1 MKTMK
6 IAKIETF
13 FVARYLVVK
22 VTTEDGTE
30 GIGESCYWSYPK
42 AAEATVHGFADAIIG
57 KDAGDIEHIWSYLWR
72 YNSAFRGNS
81 IGGAIS
87 AIDMALWDIKGK
99 RLQAPIWDL
108 LGGKVRQKIRGIA
121 QGIGGN
127 TPEECAAGA
136 KKALD
141 QGFSA
146 LKFTPMPKN
155 WAELTYTKM
164 IGLAVEMVEA
174 VRETVGWDFD
184 IGIEIHRNMQPH
196 EAIAFCDEVAKLR
209 PYFIEDPIVPDS
221 VVAMGDVA
229 AKMRLPLAVGER
241 NMGIWEFR
249 EYAQLAKPAFFKPDI
264 AVAGGITGVKKIA
277 TIAEAHHIKICPHN
291 FQGPI
296 ATAACIAIGT
306 ASPSWDVQE
315 SVQEEVPPRRDMT
328 DVIIKLE
335 NGWYTPSEKPG
346 LGVIFNEEA
355 PAMHPFDP
363 AQVAPP
369 IREDGSVA
377 LK

>member
-1 MKTMK
+1 MK
-6 IAKIETF
+6 IAKVETF
-13 FVARYLVVK
+13 FVSRFLVARI
-22 VTTEDGTE
+22 TTEDGIE

-42 AAEATVHGFADAIIG
+42 AAEATIHGFSDALIG
-57 KDAGDIEHIWSYLWR
+57 MEANDIEHIWSFLWR

-99 RLQAPIWDL
+99 TLQTPVWNL

-121 QGIGGN
+121 LGVGGD
-127 TPEECAAGA
+127 TPEECAKGA
-136 KKALD
+136 KNALES
-141 QGFSA
+141 GFSA
-146 LKFTPMPKN
+146 LKFTPMPNN
-155 WAELTYTKM
+155 WAELSYTKM

-184 IGIEIHRNMQPH
+184 IGVEIHRNMQPH
-196 EAIAFCDEVAKLR
+196 EAIVFCEEVAPLR

-221 VVAMGDVA
+221 VVAMGDVS
-229 AKMRLPLAVGER
+229 AKMKLPLAVGER

-296 ATAACIAIGT
+296 ATAACVALGIS
-306 ASPSWDVQE
+306 SPSWDLQE
-315 SVQEEVPPRRDMT
+315 SIQEDIPPRRDMT
-328 DVIIKLE
+328 DEIIKIE
-335 NGWYTPSEKPG
+335 NGWYIPSEKPG
-346 LGVIFNEEA
+346 LGVTFNEDA
-355 PAMHPFDP
+355 PSMHPFDP
-363 AQVAPP
+363 AKIPPP
-369 IREDGSVA
+369 IASDGSVG
-377 LK
+377 LR

>member
-1 MKTMK
+1 MK

-13 FVARYLVVK
+13 FVSRFLVVK

-42 AAEATVHGFADAIIG
+42 AAEATIHGFAEALIGMDAT
-57 KDAGDIEHIWSYLWR
+57 DIEHIWSYLWR

-81 IGGAIS
+81 IGGAVS

-99 RLQAPIWDL
+99 RLQAPVWDL

-136 KKALD
+136 KRVLD
-141 QGFSA
+141 EGFSA
-146 LKFTPMPKN
+146 LKFTPMPRN
-155 WAELTYTKM
+155 WAELTYTKL
-164 IGLAVEMVEA
+164 IGKAIEMVEA

-184 IGIEIHRNMQPH
+184 IGLEIHRNMQPH

-209 PYFIEDPIVPDS
+209 PYFVEDPIVPDS
-221 VVAMGDVA
+221 VVAMGDTA

-249 EYAQLAKPAFFKPDI
+249 EYAQLSKPAFFKPDI
-264 AVAGGITGVKKIA
+264 AVAGGITGTKKIA

-296 ATAACIAIGT
+296 ATAACIALGIS
-306 ASPSWDVQE
+306 SPSWDVQE

-328 DVIIKLE
+328 DEIMKLE
-335 NGWYTPSEKPG
+335 RGWYMPSEKPG
-346 LGVIFNEEA
+346 LGVIFNEDA

-363 AQVAPP
+363 ANSEPP
-369 IREDGSVA
+369 IRDDGSVA

>member
-1 MKTMK
+1 MK
-6 IAKIETF
+6 IEKIETF
-13 FVARYLVVK
+13 FVARFLVVRI
-22 VTTEDGTE
+22 TTDDGTQ

-42 AAEATVHGFADAIIG
+42 AAEQTILGFADALIG
-57 KDAGDIEHIWSYLWR
+57 MDAGDTEHIWSYIWR

-81 IGGAIS
+81 IGGAVS

-99 RLQAPIWDL
+99 RLQAPVWDL

-127 TPEECAAGA
+127 TPEECAVGA

-146 LKFTPMPKN
+146 LKFTPMPRN
-155 WAELTYTKM
+155 WGELTYTKM
-164 IGLAVEMVEA
+164 IGLAVDMVGA

-229 AKMRLPLAVGER
+229 SKMRLPLAVGER

-249 EYAQLAKPAFFKPDI
+249 EYAQLTNCAFFKPDI

-277 TIAEAHHIKICPHN
+277 TIAEAHHVKICPHN

-296 ATAACIAIGT
+296 ATAACIALAT
-306 ASPSWDVQE
+306 SSPSWDVQE
-315 SVQEEVPPRRDMT
+315 SVQEEVPPRRDMV
-328 DVIIKLE
+328 DEIIKLE
-335 NGWYTPSEKPG
+335 NGWYTPSERPG
-346 LGVIFNEEA
+346 LGVEFNEAA
-355 PAMHPFDP
+355 PGMHPFDP
-363 AQVAPP
+363 AQVPPP
-369 IREDGSVA
+369 IRSDGSVA

>member
-1 MKTMK
+1 MK

-13 FVARYLVVK
+13 FVSRFLVVK

-42 AAEATVHGFADAIIG
+42 AAEATIHGFAEALIGMDAT
-57 KDAGDIEHIWSYLWR
+57 DIEHIWSYLWR

-81 IGGAIS
+81 IGGAVS
-87 AIDMALWDIKGK
+87 AIDIALWDIKGK
-99 RLQAPIWDL
+99 RLQAPVWDL

-136 KKALD
+136 KRVLD
-141 QGFSA
+141 EGFSA
-146 LKFTPMPKN
+146 LKFTPMPRN
-155 WAELTYTKM
+155 WAELTYTKL
-164 IGLAVEMVEA
+164 IGKAIEMVEA

-184 IGIEIHRNMQPH
+184 IGLEIHRNMQPH

-209 PYFIEDPIVPDS
+209 PYFVEDPIVPDS
-221 VVAMGDVA
+221 VVAMGDTA

-249 EYAQLAKPAFFKPDI
+249 EYAQLSKPAFFKPDI
-264 AVAGGITGVKKIA
+264 AVAGGITGTKKIA

-296 ATAACIAIGT
+296 ATAACIALGIS
-306 ASPSWDVQE
+306 SPSWDVQE

-328 DVIIKLE
+328 DEIMKLE
-335 NGWYTPSEKPG
+335 RGWYMPSEKPG
-346 LGVIFNEEA
+346 LGVIFNEDA

-363 AQVAPP
+363 ANSEPP
-369 IREDGSVA
+369 IRDDGSVA

>member
-1 MKTMK
+1 LK
-6 IAKIETF
+6 IEKIETY
-13 FVARYLVVK
+13 FVSQFLVVK
-22 VTTEDGTE
+22 VTTEDGIE

-42 AAEATVHGFADAIIG
+42 AAEQTVHALADAIIG
-57 KDAGDIEHIWSYLWR
+57 MEAGDIEHLWSYMWR

-81 IGGAIS
+81 IGGAVS

-99 RLQAPIWDL
+99 RLQAPVWDL

-121 QGIGGN
+121 QGIGGD
-127 TPEECAAGA
+127 TPEDCAVGA
-136 KKALD
+136 KRALD
-141 QGFSA
+141 EGFSA
-146 LKFTPMPKN
+146 LKFTPMPRN

-196 EAIAFCDEVAKLR
+196 EAIVFCDEVAKLR

-296 ATAACIAIGT
+296 ATAACIALGIS
-306 ASPSWDVQE
+306 SPSWDVQE
-315 SVQEEVPPRRDMT
+315 SVGEEVAPRRDMT
-328 DVIIKLE
+328 DEIMKLDR
-335 NGWYTPSEKPG
+335 GWYTPSEKPG
-346 LGVIFNEEA
+346 LGVIFNEDA
-355 PAMHPFDP
+355 PGMHPFN
-363 AQVAPP
+363 AANAEAP